1 MVCVYIHIFLNTFFS
16 VNYFLKD
23 IYYVSSQSRK
33 NVRNSNTKNHQNHVN
48 LASRIFIIQNFFIYK
63 MAGSFSFI
71 FRDAIGYLSGK

>member
-1 MVCVYIHIFLNTFFS
+1 MLTDWPEAYIDIFLNTFFS

-48 LASRIFIIQNFFIYK
+48 LASRICII
-63 MAGSFSFI
+63 
-71 FRDAIGYLSGK
+71 